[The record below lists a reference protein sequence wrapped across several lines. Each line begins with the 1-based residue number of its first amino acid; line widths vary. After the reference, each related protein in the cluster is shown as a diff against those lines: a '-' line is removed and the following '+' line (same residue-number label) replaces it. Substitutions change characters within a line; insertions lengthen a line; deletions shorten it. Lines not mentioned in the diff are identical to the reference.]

1 MMTLSSKMQH
11 TRIKMMEVATNS
23 MCKIK
28 KTILKKKGPGVLIE
42 DEHGSL
48 NKEIMEQDNPRD
60 AQ

>member
-1 MMTLSSKMQH
+1 
-11 TRIKMMEVATNS
+11 
-23 MCKIK
+23 
-28 KTILKKKGPGVLIE
+28 LIE